1 MGNSGFIKII
11 VATVTLM
18 VIVAVSGCASYGVV
32 ENQQKLTAATPTLKQ
47 HQSLSGKER
56 INDITVILAFSGGG
70 SRAAAL
76 SYGVLKQLDSTS
88 LGKQG
93 RTLLDEVDNISAV
106 SGGSITAAYYGLVGK
121 NIFNGYL
128 ESFLYQDNERLIVRK
143 ASSLSHLSSSKG
155 RSESAIEYFDEL
167 LFNGS
172 QIKQFSESGGPNII
186 INSSDL
192 GRGVRLSFTPEYF
205 GLLCSDVKAFPVAR
219 AVVASSAV
227 PLLFNPIVVQNYAG
241 CSEGTP
247 QWLLEAK
254 KRLAKDDEMS
264 LVIEKLETLTDK
276 ENRKYIHLVDGG
288 ITDNLGLRA
297 IYETVELAGGAVA
310 LQRQSQ
316 RQYPQTVLVISV
328 DASTEPQ
335 PSMDTSLEEP
345 GVTESIT
352 AITDIQIHR
361 YNAATLKLF
370 ESKLNEWAMSVSTT
384 TRKVTPHF
392 VKLRLQDLTDQA
404 EKEYFNNIPTSL
416 SLTQEQA
423 DKLIKKAGEL
433 LTENKEFK
441 EALKALEN
449 SH

>member
-1 MGNSGFIKII
+1 MDNSGFIKIV

-18 VIVAVSGCASYGVV
+18 VMVTVSGCASYGVV

-88 LGKQG
+88 LGEQG

-121 NIFNGYL
+121 DIFSGYL
-128 ESFLYQDNERLIVRK
+128 KSFLYQDNERLIVRK
-143 ASSLSHLSSSKG
+143 AASLSHLSSSKG
-155 RSESAIEYFDEL
+155 RSESAIEYFDDL

-172 QIKQFSESGGPNII
+172 KIKHFSENEGPNII

-205 GLLCSDVKAFPVAR
+205 GLLCSDVNAFPIAR

-227 PLLFNPIVVQNYAG
+227 PLLFNPIVVQNYSG
-241 CSEGTP
+241 CNDGTP
-247 QWLLEAK
+247 QWLLAAK
-254 KRLAKDDEMS
+254 KRLANDDEMS
-264 LVIEKLETLTDK
+264 LVIKKLETLTDK

-310 LQRQSQ
+310 LQKQAQ
-316 RQYPQTVLVISV
+316 RQYPQRVLVISV

-335 PSMDTSLEEP
+335 PAMDTSLEEP
-345 GVTESIT
+345 SVAESIT

-370 ESKLNEWAMSVSTT
+370 ESKLNEWAISVSTGE
-384 TRKVTPHF
+384 RKVTPHF
-392 VKLRLQDLTDQA
+392 VKLSLKDLTDKT
-404 EKEYFNNIPTSL
+404 EMEYFNNIPTSL
-416 SLTQEQA
+416 SLSKEQA
-423 DKLIKKAGEL
+423 DRLIKKAGQL
-433 LTENKEFK
+433 LAENNTFK
-441 EALKALEN
+441 DFLRSINEN
-449 SH
+449 D